1 MLWQVNRGGMAVSI
15 GLISAI
21 SRAVFIAFTLYSGK
35 ILDIPRGFRH
45 KIARCDKDL

>member
-15 GLISAI
+15 GLISA
-21 SRAVFIAFTLYSGK
+21 TLYSGK